1 MKIVIDGMGG
11 DNAPYSVVEG
21 ACMAVNE
28 YGVDIII
35 TGDEK
40 IIKDELNKYDCDKSK
55 IDVVHTTE
63 VITNEEKPVTAIRRK
78 TDSSMVVAL
87 KMVKDKKADVV
98 ISAGSTGALLSGG
111 VFIIKR
117 IKGISRPCICAGM
130 PTMEGGFTLISDTGA
145 NVDCNKQ
152 NLVDFARMTDIYAK
166 KVLGIDNPRVALGN
180 IGTEDG
186 KGNAL
191 VKEAFEEL
199 KEIDGIN
206 FIGNMETREILNG
219 VCDIV
224 ICDGFI
230 GNIILKTM
238 EGSVLSL
245 FKKLKEVMTASTKSK
260 IGALLMKGELKKLKE
275 LLDYSSYG
283 GAPFLGVDG
292 GVIKAHGSS
301 DAVAIKNAINQG
313 IKFYNGNVLEEIKN
327 FGGLDEQ

>member
-11 DNAPYSVVEG
+11 DNAPQAVVEG

-28 YGVDIII
+28 YGVDLII

-40 IIKDELNKYDCDKSK
+40 QINEELKKYNYDKNKIK
-55 IDVVHTTE
+55 VVHTTE
-63 VITNEEKPVTAIRRK
+63 VISNDEKPVSAIRRK
-78 TDSSMVVAL
+78 SDSSMVVAL
-87 KMVKDKKADVV
+87 NMVKNKEADVI

-117 IKGISRPCICAGM
+117 IKGISRPCICAGL
-130 PTMEGGFTLISDTGA
+130 PTIDGGFTLISDTGA

-152 NLVDFARMTDIYAK
+152 NLIDFATMTNIYAK
-166 KVLGIDNPRVALGN
+166 KVLNIDNPRVALGN
-180 IGTEDG
+180 IGTEEG
-186 KGNAL
+186 KGNSL
-191 VKEAFEEL
+191 VKEVFDEL
-199 KEIDGIN
+199 KENKELN

-230 GNIILKTM
+230 GNIILKTV

-245 FKKLKEVMTASTKSK
+245 FKKIKDIMTSSTKSK
-260 IGALLMKGELKKLKE
+260 IGALLMKDELKKLKD
-275 LLDYSSYG
+275 LLDYSTYG

-301 DAVAIKNAINQG
+301 DAKAIKNAINQG
-313 IKFYNGNVLEEIKN
+313 IKLYNGNVVEEIKT
-327 FGGLDEQ
+327 FGGRDEQ